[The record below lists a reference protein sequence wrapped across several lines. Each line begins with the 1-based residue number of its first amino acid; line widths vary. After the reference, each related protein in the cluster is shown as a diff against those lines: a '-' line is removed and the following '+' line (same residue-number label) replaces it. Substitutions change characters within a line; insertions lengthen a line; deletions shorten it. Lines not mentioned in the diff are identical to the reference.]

1 MPGEFPTQVIGEV
14 RTYQI
19 SNICQLQN
27 LSAFLEMQFVPAN
40 PTFRLGADID
50 AGETQTPRWNNG
62 KGFAPIGATYSVTGQ
77 RTDSPD
83 SPGFSGTF
91 DGRGYRISNLF
102 IYRLGEEDVGLFAR
116 LSAAADI
123 RNLTFFDAKVTGST
137 GVGIL
142 AGRALDSTISN
153 ITVTNSVVTGGELVG
168 SITGD
173 LHRSGVFPARV
184 TASTITGQADVGGVV
199 GRAADSTISRIT
211 VTGSVVTGST
221 RVGTLAGSVADSTIS
236 RITAAGSVVTGDTRV
251 GGVVGRVADSTISR
265 ITVTDSVVAGDT
277 RVGGVVGRAADST
290 ISRITATNSVVTGGE
305 LVGGVI
311 GELRGISASLSA
323 ARVRAS
329 TITGRFGAGGVAGH
343 LLDGRITTVRVTDS
357 TIRAEREGGGVTGFV
372 GGGMVQ
378 GSEAIEIVVTGSDEA
393 EGRELG
399 GLVGHLLEGGVIR
412 QSYATGVVGD
422 PERDYEVGGLVGHV
436 REGALVENSYA
447 WVRVGGDG
455 SVGGLVGVNQSTI
468 SNSYAYSVVTP
479 RNPSGLTGLS
489 IFVGLNGQVGA
500 DIQSVESEE
509 QGGTIEGSYAA
520 GTVNGEI
527 PTTLAGDNSGA
538 ITGSSTRT
546 LSQLRCPTAS
556 SRFCAEGE
564 PETFAGWDS
573 DIWYFGST
581 HTLPALKA
589 LTRIPATPTD
599 VSLEWSTTNS
609 LVLRAAS
616 VATYYELGLEVGES
630 STVLLARSPNFEL
643 GDLSRELRGNLAG
656 GDSVSYTVRISS
668 ETRVVNPP
676 SGDGNVNTQIVTE
689 IVSPPFFGSFTLLDV
704 PGTPTVVT
712 ALDVTADSAADRKV
726 RVTVSGPDND
736 GYGRE
741 LTDSGYGSKVNGVDL
756 NFAYVVK
763 VLDGS
768 GLEIA
773 STVQETTSTSVMI
786 VLDGLRAGTQY
797 TVKAS
802 ARNVVGSGGT
812 LEGEFTTSAGV
823 PDAPII
829 VSSWENTQSLVSS
842 WTAPYDGGSTITAYV
857 VTVGGGTE
865 AESRTRLDS
874 DSTMLVVDPSTLR
887 SVFQGG
893 DSIAYSVQAVNAEGV
908 GNPFTG
914 TFVLL
919 GVPGTPTAVTASDV
933 TAGSAVAREVQVTVN
948 APDNDGYGRKATNT
962 TTYGS
967 IVDKVALNFAY
978 AVKVLDGSGIEIAST
993 IRKTTS
999 TSVMVV
1005 LGGLSAGTQYTVR
1018 AFVQNTVGPG
1028 GALEGTFKTNAVKPG
1043 TPELLDPV
1051 WKSAQSLVLSW
1062 TAPHNGGS
1070 TITTY
1075 VVIVD
1080 DMPIQLGSTTMHVVV
1095 PTTLRSDFRG
1105 GATITYSVQAVNA
1118 AGDGSPSTSKFTLLD
1133 VPGMPTVVT
1142 ASDVTAG
1149 SAATRKVQV
1158 TVNAPDNDG
1167 YGRGPADSDYG
1178 SKVGEVDLDFAYVV
1192 KVLDGS
1198 GKEVAS
1204 TVQETTLTSVVIVF
1218 DGLRAGTQYRTV
1230 TSARNVVGEGNAIE
1244 EALTTSVGVPETPMT
1259 ASSWGT
1265 TQSLVLSW
1273 TAPHHGGSAI
1283 TTYVVT
1289 VGDDMPVRLGSD
1301 STKYDVIPTT
1311 LRSVFQGGDTI
1322 TYSVQAANAEGGG
1335 NPFTGTFVL
1344 LDVPGTPTVV
1354 TASDVTAGS
1363 AVTRKVRVTVSG
1375 PDNDGYG
1382 RQAADSDYGS
1392 QVDGVDLNFA
1402 YVVKILDG
1410 SGIEVASTVQETTLT
1425 SVMIVFD
1432 GLRAGAQYTV
1442 KASARN
1448 AVGAGGTLEG
1458 EFTTSAGVPDAPII
1472 APFWENTLRV
1482 VFSWEAPYDGG
1493 STITSYR
1500 RRTLGSGGFQTL
1512 PATQTRFVFDT
1523 HEPIDLGSSQGGLKG
1538 VAFFLR
1544 AVNDIGAGSESTAA
1558 FAFLDV
1564 PGAPT
1569 TVTVSGSG
1577 ANTVRVTVNGPGN
1590 DGYGRGPTDPDY
1602 GTQVDGVVL
1611 NFAYVVKVL
1620 DGSGIEIASTVRK
1633 TASTSVMIDFDGLSA
1648 GTQYTVRAFV
1658 RNVLGSGGVRMRSFT
1673 TSAGV
1678 PEAPMTASSW
1688 GTTQSLVLSWSAP
1701 HHGGSTITA
1710 YVVTVGGG
1718 TEAEST
1724 TRLDSGSTM
1733 LVVDPSTLRSVFQG
1747 GDSIAYSVQAVNAEG
1762 VGSPFTGTFVLLG
1775 VPGTPTSVTAT
1786 GIGTTTVQVTVNAPD
1801 NDGYGRKATNTTT
1814 YGSIVDKVALNF
1826 AYVVNVTDVIN
1837 GDSVSSMTKATTATS
1852 VTLVLGGLKVG
1863 TQYQIVTFVQNAVG
1877 ASDSLEGAFKTN
1889 AVEPGMPEL
1898 LDPVWKST
1906 QRVVLSWTAPHNG
1919 GSTITTYVVTVNDTA
1934 PIQLGSTTMYVVVPT
1949 TLRSDFQ
1956 GGDTIAYTVRALNAV
1971 GSGSTANE
1979 TFTLLDVPGTPTVV
1993 TASDVT
1999 AGSAATRKVR
2009 VMVSGP
2015 DNDGYGREPA
2025 DPDYGSKVGEVDLD
2039 FTYVVKVL
2047 DGSGKEVASMVRVTT
2062 LTSVMIVFDGLRA
2075 GTQYR
2080 TVTSARNAVG
2090 AGGTLEGEFTTSAG
2104 VPDAPIVVSFWETT
2118 LKEVFS
2124 WDEPYD
2130 GGSAITKYNLFGGEI
2145 GPHDIEII
2153 APETTFAFSIP
2164 AEHRVDAYADFQGG
2178 YTITYSVRATNDIG
2192 AGGAGTVVST
2202 ILNVPSAPTTVTVS
2216 GSGAN
2221 TVRVTVIGSD
2231 NDGYGRKATDP
2242 DYGSTVDDKVAL
2254 NLTYVVKVLDGSGIE
2269 IASTSR
2275 KTTSTSV
2282 MIDFDGLRAGIQY
2295 TVRAFVQNTVGPSGA
2310 RMRLLQQV
2318 PAYQKEQLRPG
2329 QPRKPGVELD
2339 STPSWRIRHY
2349 AYVVTVGGAEAE
2361 STTRLDSA
2369 STMLVVD
2376 PSTLRSVFQGGD
2388 SIAYSVQAVNA
2399 AGEGSLSTGTF
2410 VLLDVRAHQH
2420 LLLLQG

>member
-1 MPGEFPTQVIGEV
+1 MNRSYRYFESKSFYVQSASEAWCRLVLLAVCLALSSGLFAQPARVGCMLGEFPTQVIGEV
-14 RTYQI
+14 GTYQI
-19 SNICQLQN
+19 SNICQLQS
-27 LSAFLEMQFVPAN
+27 LSAFLEMPFVPAN
-40 PTFRLGADID
+40 PTFRLGTDID

-77 RTDSPD
+77 RTG

-123 RNLTFFDAKVTGST
+123 RNLIFFEAKVTGST

-153 ITVTNSVVTGGELVG
+153 ITVTNSVVTGAELVG

-184 TASTITGQADVGGVV
+184 TASMVTGQADVGGVV

-221 RVGTLAGSVADSTIS
+221 RVGTLAGSATD
-236 RITAAGSVVTGDTRV
+236 G
-251 GGVVGRVADSTISR
+251 TISR

-277 RVGGVVGRAADST
+277 RVGGVAGRAADST

-311 GELRGISASLSA
+311 GDLHGISASLSA
-323 ARVRAS
+323 ARVTAS
-329 TITGRFGAGGVAGH
+329 TITGSFGVGGVAGH
-343 LLDGRITTVRVTDS
+343 LADGRISTVRVTDS
-357 TIRAEREGGGVTGFV
+357 TIGAEREGGGVAGFV

-378 GSEAIEIVVTGSDEA
+378 GSEAIGIVVTGSDEA

-399 GLVGHLLEGGVIR
+399 GLVGHLLGGGVIR

-489 IFVGLNGQVGA
+489 IFVGLNGQAGA
-500 DIQSVESEE
+500 NIQSEE

-527 PTTLAGDNSGA
+527 PTTLAGDNSGT

-581 HTLPALKA
+581 HTLPVLKA

-609 LVLRAAS
+609 LVLRSAS

-643 GDLSRELRGNLAG
+643 GNLSRELRGNLAG

-668 ETRVVNPP
+668 EMRVVNPP

-704 PGTPTVVT
+704 PGTPT
-712 ALDVTADSAADRKV
+712 S
-726 RVTVSGPDND
+726 
-736 GYGRE
+736 
-741 LTDSGYGSKVNGVDL
+741 
-756 NFAYVVK
+756 
-763 VLDGS
+763 
-768 GLEIA
+768 
-773 STVQETTSTSVMI
+773 
-786 VLDGLRAGTQY
+786 
-797 TVKAS
+797 
-802 ARNVVGSGGT
+802 
-812 LEGEFTTSAGV
+812 
-823 PDAPII
+823 
-829 VSSWENTQSLVSS
+829 
-842 WTAPYDGGSTITAYV
+842 
-857 VTVGGGTE
+857 
-865 AESRTRLDS
+865 
-874 DSTMLVVDPSTLR
+874 
-887 SVFQGG
+887 
-893 DSIAYSVQAVNAEGV
+893 
-908 GNPFTG
+908 
-914 TFVLL
+914 
-919 GVPGTPTAVTASDV
+919 
-933 TAGSAVAREVQVTVN
+933 
-948 APDNDGYGRKATNT
+948 
-962 TTYGS
+962 
-967 IVDKVALNFAY
+967 
-978 AVKVLDGSGIEIAST
+978 
-993 IRKTTS
+993 
-999 TSVMVV
+999 
-1005 LGGLSAGTQYTVR
+1005 
-1018 AFVQNTVGPG
+1018 
-1028 GALEGTFKTNAVKPG
+1028 
-1043 TPELLDPV
+1043 
-1051 WKSAQSLVLSW
+1051 
-1062 TAPHNGGS
+1062 
-1070 TITTY
+1070 
-1075 VVIVD
+1075 
-1080 DMPIQLGSTTMHVVV
+1080 
-1095 PTTLRSDFRG
+1095 
-1105 GATITYSVQAVNA
+1105 
-1118 AGDGSPSTSKFTLLD
+1118 
-1133 VPGMPTVVT
+1133 VT

-1149 SAATRKVQV
+1149 SAA
-1158 TVNAPDNDG
+1158 
-1167 YGRGPADSDYG
+1167 
-1178 SKVGEVDLDFAYVV
+1178 
-1192 KVLDGS
+1192 
-1198 GKEVAS
+1198 
-1204 TVQETTLTSVVIVF
+1204 
-1218 DGLRAGTQYRTV
+1218 
-1230 TSARNVVGEGNAIE
+1230 
-1244 EALTTSVGVPETPMT
+1244 
-1259 ASSWGT
+1259 
-1265 TQSLVLSW
+1265 
-1273 TAPHHGGSAI
+1273 
-1283 TTYVVT
+1283 
-1289 VGDDMPVRLGSD
+1289 
-1301 STKYDVIPTT
+1301 
-1311 LRSVFQGGDTI
+1311 
-1322 TYSVQAANAEGGG
+1322 
-1335 NPFTGTFVL
+1335 
-1344 LDVPGTPTVV
+1344 
-1354 TASDVTAGS
+1354 
-1363 AVTRKVRVTVSG
+1363 TRKVRVTVSG

-1410 SGIEVASTVQETTLT
+1410 SGIEVASTVQETTST
-1425 SVMIVFD
+1425 SVMIVLD
-1432 GLRAGAQYTV
+1432 GLKAGTQYTV

-1448 AVGAGGTLEG
+1448 VVGSGGTLEG
-1458 EFTTSAGVPDAPII
+1458 EFTTSAGVPEAPII

-1512 PATQTRFVFDT
+1512 PATQTRFVFDA
-1523 HEPIDLGSSQGGLKG
+1523 HEPIGLGSSQGGLKG
-1538 VAFFLR
+1538 VAFFLQ
-1544 AVNDIGAGSESTAA
+1544 AVNDVGAGSESTAA

-1710 YVVTVGGG
+1710 YVVTVGGD

-1747 GDSIAYSVQAVNAEG
+1747 GGSIAYSVQAVNA
-1762 VGSPFTGTFVLLG
+1762 VGDGSTANETFTLLD

-1906 QRVVLSWTAPHNG
+1906 QSLVLSWTAPHNG
-1919 GSTITTYVVTVNDTA
+1919 GSTITTYVVTVNGTA

-1979 TFTLLDVPGTPTVV
+1979 TFTLLDVPGAPTVV

-2015 DNDGYGREPA
+2015 DNDGYGRELA

-2039 FTYVVKVL
+2039 FAYVVKVL

-2075 GTQYR
+2075 GTQYQ
-2080 TVTSARNAVG
+2080 TVVSARNVVG
-2090 AGGTLEGEFTTSAG
+2090 EGNALEEPLTTNVG

-2130 GGSAITKYNLFGGEI
+2130 GGSAITKYNFFGGEI

-2153 APETTFAFSIP
+2153 APETTFAPSIP

-2178 YTITYSVRATNDIG
+2178 DTITYSVRATNDIG
-2192 AGGAGTVVST
+2192 NGSAGTVVST

-2242 DYGSTVDDKVAL
+2242 DYGSQVDGIDL
-2254 NLTYVVKVLDGSGIE
+2254 NLTYVVKVFDGSGKE
-2269 IASTSR
+2269 IASTDQE
-2275 KTTSTSV
+2275 TTSTSV
-2282 MIDFDGLRAGIQY
+2282 IFDFADLKPGTQY
-2295 TVRAFVQNTVGPSGA
+2295 QIVTFVQNAVGASDSLEGA
-2310 RMRLLQQV
+2310 FKTNAVEPGMPELLDPV
-2318 PAYQKEQLRPG
+2318 WK
-2329 QPRKPGVELD
+2329 
-2339 STPSWRIRHY
+2339 STQSLVLSWTASPNGGSATT
-2349 AYVVTVGGAEAE
+2349 AYVVTVGSSTAAE
-2361 STTRLDSA
+2361 STTRLGSN
-2369 STMLVVD
+2369 STMHDVG
-2376 PSTLRSVFQGGD
+2376 PTTLRRSFQGGD
-2388 SIAYSVQAVNA
+2388 TITYSVQAVNA
-2399 AGEGSLSTGTF
+2399 AGDGSLSIGTF
-2410 VLLDVRAHQH
+2410 VLLDVPGTPTSVTATGIGTTTVQVTVIGPDNDGYGRKAADTTTYGSIVDKVDLNFAYKVSILNGDQIVSSVTMLSTEASVTIELDGLRAGTQYQIVTFVQNAVGASDSLEGAFKTNAVEPGMPE
-2420 LLLLQG
+2420 LLDPVWKSTQSLVLSWTAPHHGGSTITTYVVTVSGDTTAGSTIQLSSNATMHDVAPTVLRSIRGVYEGGAAIAYSVRAVNAIGDGVASVAEFTLLDVPGTPTSVTATGIGTTTAQVTVIGSNNDGYGRKATDPDYGSQVDGIDLNLTYVVKVIDGSGKEIASTVKETTSTSVIFDFADLKPGTQYRIVTFSQNAVGPGGTREEGFMTGGTSPADSVRLRLRGYLGGAVR